1 MFLVD
6 LTQIVYLALLLVIG
20 GIVLFLRR
28 KAKGTKSLYKLVLI
42 LLGVLL
48 AVATLNKQSL
58 IQFDQNFLK
67 NLSVLL
73 LIILMFELS
82 IRLNPENIS
91 FKKKNILIFFLI
103 LIANFLIISVLTT
116 ILLGVN
122 AVYSMIFAIIIS
134 SIEYFTFDEL
144 KEEGDLANPLL
155 ILFAFSLLFFYNLD
169 TIMIESITSFV
180 QYILIGLGTGVAAGI
195 IVFKSMK
202 NQDIKWFHEVG
213 LLAVAIVLYV
223 LTSYL
228 GGSGLFAILILG
240 VFFGN
245 SFVRKRSD
253 MKSFSPFIFKS
264 LEILLFLLI
273 GFVVIM
279 RINADLVL
287 KSLMIFIA
295 YLIIRFVIINILYKH
310 FSMQN
315 KIFLTFAPKGMAFAA
330 VIIVLGS
337 YGTVSD
343 ILISVMLLILI
354 FSLIISSFLE
364 YYENK
369 KINRLEKIYNVLK
382 RLRFGR
388 KSSLPRRNISLF
400 NIFKRKNKKILNK

>member
-1 MFLVD
+1 
-6 LTQIVYLALLLVIG
+6 
-20 GIVLFLRR
+20 
-28 KAKGTKSLYKLVLI
+28 
-42 LLGVLL
+42 
-48 AVATLNKQSL
+48 
-58 IQFDQNFLK
+58 
-67 NLSVLL
+67 
-73 LIILMFELS
+73 
-82 IRLNPENIS
+82 
-91 FKKKNILIFFLI
+91 
-103 LIANFLIISVLTT
+103 
-116 ILLGVN
+116 
-122 AVYSMIFAIIIS
+122 MIFAIIIS